1 MSNNLPGH
9 VSSSPMLPDPEA
21 RTVPRDKVQAA
32 RFSPQELKEV
42 EAAAKREGKSPSTW
56 LRDVALQAARPAP
69 DTAELVLAEVAATR
83 YMLANFFLATA
94 KATEEGKPL
103 TPKTVLQIREVAD
116 ARKHETAKKLLQDFV
131 AAEGKTGGSR

>member
-1 MSNNLPGH
+1 LSNNLPGP
-9 VSSSPMLPDPEA
+9 VSSSQILPNPEV

-32 RFSPQELKEV
+32 RFSPQELKEI

-69 DTAELVLAEVAATR
+69 DTAELVLAEVEATR
-83 YMLANFFLATA
+83 YMLLNLFHASATA
-94 KATEEGKPL
+94 MQQKSIL
-103 TPKTVLQIREVAD
+103 TPEAVLQIREVAD
-116 ARKHETAKKLLQDFV
+116 ARKQQTAKKLLQDFV